1 MAGSRRKHGAEFKR
15 EAVRL
20 TYEPGRT
27 VAEVAADEDLLA
39 RVARLES
46 VEAEVANLKV
56 ALQTLLEDR

>member
-1 MAGSRRKHGAEFKR
+1 MAGSRRKHSAEFKR